1 MCLTMNID
9 IPSIVKH
16 ICRKGTFVLFETF
29 DQNLDFGR
37 IGFGNL
43 RAFGHQRLLSPSKI
57 VLQAPL
63 QPYHYYQSSVH
74 GALGSPFPRRA
85 GLVVPSLNVDAD
97 REEP

>member
-1 MCLTMNID
+1 MNID

-57 VLQAPL
+57 VLQAPF
-63 QPYHYYQSSVH
+63 QPYHYLAHLAPVT
-74 GALGSPFPRRA
+74 
-85 GLVVPSLNVDAD
+85 VPSGSVSFFVIHFLT
-97 REEP
+97 